1 MQKTGVIYCS
11 KTGFTRK
18 YAEWLAEKN
27 GQPTW
32 RTVIRQD
39 VDAALAEALTW
50 RQFIRE
56 LESKGYEL
64 NFNHKYPTLRPPGKT
79 RPVRFKTLGRQY
91 TSEALQIRIL
101 YPDAR
106 WHFLQEQPPVAKH
119 ARLRKSYGKAR
130 RLTGLRALYYR
141 YLYELG
147 ALPHKPRR
155 PSYAVRQDIRNL
167 DRRIRQMEFLSA
179 NSIDSIEQLQA
190 KQIALEN
197 KIAELQTERQR
208 LYRTAPNSPEIPAI
222 TAALKPLRRD
232 LKLCKEIAAHSAEM
246 RQRLADAERE
256 RQQEP
261 QTKPQQNQTKT
272 NQKAR

>member
-1 MQKTGVIYCS
+1 
-11 KTGFTRK
+11 
-18 YAEWLAEKN
+18 
-27 GQPTW
+27 
-32 RTVIRQD
+32 
-39 VDAALAEALTW
+39 
-50 RQFIRE
+50 
-56 LESKGYEL
+56 
-64 NFNHKYPTLRPPGKT
+64 
-79 RPVRFKTLGRQY
+79 
-91 TSEALQIRIL
+91 
-101 YPDAR
+101 
-106 WHFLQEQPPVAKH
+106 
-119 ARLRKSYGKAR
+119 
-130 RLTGLRALYYR
+130 LRALYYR